1 MKYVKSFEKYEP
13 REYNDAFLGDPY
25 KYTNIKKGENKQHYI
40 EMASKILNKELTE
53 KDVILELR
61 DNIEIS
67 LQKGDDDMAD
77 VLTDIKFE
85 LETLLK

>member
-1 MKYVKSFEKYEP
+1 MKHIKNFKQYESLAGVGTDI
-13 REYNDAFLGDPY
+13 NNA
-25 KYTNIKKGENKQHYI
+25 IKN
-40 EMASKILNKELTE
+40 ASELVGKDLTE